1 VNTKLWTA
9 GLLWLGLCCAQA
21 CSSGSPHVAHGLNA
35 GDAASPIF
43 APDLAADGGTSPL
56 FDSGVAPTRSAK
68 ADRSAARDA
77 STPAAPSGND
87 AGAPKPETAPSDPP
101 QPNAGGVP
109 CEVADVLKGHCVHCH
124 GRTLREGA
132 PYPLASVADFRRDL
146 GGYSVGSAVVGRIAD
161 EARPMPPPPNTRLS
175 ADAVATLR
183 NWISAGAPAAQ
194 PGCRV
199 DDSAPADAGAMDGA
213 VVVVVTHGSDAHV
226 PEGSDAGPPRAA
238 DASVAPDA
246 SAPDAGLADAAS
258 VAPDAAIDAGMPSS
272 VDAGPAP
279 TPSSWPMFGC
289 DLGNSRNN
297 AGETTLSAANVGSLR
312 ELWRFDGPATTS
324 APAVV
329 DGVVYLPGWDGKVYA
344 LRLED
349 GSSLWSAP
357 LPHLIDSSATISAD
371 RVFVSDDHGSV
382 HALDR
387 ATGAE
392 HWSHAVD
399 THPETHL
406 WSSPMYIASASLIV
420 QGVASGEEQVA
431 KVSYTFRGSV
441 VGLDADTGAERWRF
455 ATTDPGAGPGIGV
468 WGTATVDEARKLVF
482 IGTGN
487 NYAPPA
493 SALSDS
499 LLAIDYESG
508 ELLWSKQFTAG
519 DTYTIYGSQGP
530 DFDIGSSA
538 NLFSID
544 GSDYVGIGV
553 KSGNYYALDRDSGA
567 VRWMT
572 PISGGSALGGV
583 ISASA
588 YADGLLFVVSNNFAA
603 SRSTLVAIDARNG
616 QILWRFDVDNLTY
629 GGVAHANGVVFVG
642 STSGSIYA
650 FADATG
656 EMLWAD
662 QTPNQQPIAGS
673 PTVAQGRLIVPWG
686 YQWTLRQ
693 GNAGR
698 GGMTVYGR

>member
-1 VNTKLWTA
+1 MEIKPWVGQVA
-9 GLLWLGLCCAQA
+9 SLWLVCAAQA
-21 CSSGSPHVAHGLNA
+21 CSSGSQHAANGLSVA
-35 GDAASPIF
+35 DAATGQSS
-43 APDLAADGGTSPL
+43 AAERAADGGTSPL

-68 ADRSAARDA
+68 ADRPAARDA

-87 AGAPKPETAPSDPP
+87 AGAPKPEPALADPP
-101 QPNAGGVP
+101 PQNAGGVP
-109 CEVADVLKGHCVHCH
+109 CDVAAVLKSHCVRCH
-124 GRTLREGA
+124 GKTLRAGA
-132 PYPLASVADFRRDL
+132 PYALVSVADFRREL
-146 GGYSVGSAVVGRIAD
+146 GDYTVGSAVVGRVAD
-161 EARPMPPPPNTRLS
+161 DARPMPPPPNGRLS
-175 ADAVATLR
+175 ADEMATLR
-183 NWISAGAPAAQ
+183 SWISAGAPAAQ
-194 PGCRV
+194 PGCLV
-199 DDSAPADAGAMDGA
+199 DDTTPADAGA
-213 VVVVVTHGSDAHV
+213 VVVVVTPPRHGANPDARV
-226 PEGSDAGPPRAA
+226 PDDVDAGAPHVS
-238 DASVAPDA
+238 DASVT
-246 SAPDAGLADAAS
+246 
-258 VAPDAAIDAGMPSS
+258 PDAALDAAMPPS
-272 VDAGPAP
+272 VDAGPEP
-279 TPSSWPMFGC
+279 LPSAWPMFGC
-289 DLGNSRNN
+289 DLSNSRNN
-297 AGETTLSAANVGSLR
+297 AGETTLSAGNVGRLR

-324 APAVV
+324 APSVV

-344 LRLED
+344 LRLDD
-349 GSSLWSAP
+349 GSSVWSAL

-387 ATGAE
+387 ATGTE
-392 HWSHAVD
+392 RWSHAVD
-399 THPETHL
+399 SHPETHL

-431 KVSYTFRGSV
+431 KAIYTFRGSV

-455 ATTDPGAGPGIGV
+455 ATTDPGSGPGIGV

-499 LLAIDYESG
+499 LLAIDYETG
-508 ELLWSKQFTAG
+508 QLAWSKQFTAG

-530 DFDIGSSA
+530 DFDIGSTG

-588 YADGLLFVVSNNFAA
+588 YAHGLLFVVSNSFAA
-603 SRSTLVAIDARNG
+603 ARSSLVAIDARNG
-616 QILWRFDVDNLTY
+616 QIVWRFELDNLTY

-642 STSGSIYA
+642 TTSGTIYA
-650 FADATG
+650 FVDATG
-656 EMLWAD
+656 DMLWAD
-662 QTPNQQPIAGS
+662 QTPDQQPIAGS